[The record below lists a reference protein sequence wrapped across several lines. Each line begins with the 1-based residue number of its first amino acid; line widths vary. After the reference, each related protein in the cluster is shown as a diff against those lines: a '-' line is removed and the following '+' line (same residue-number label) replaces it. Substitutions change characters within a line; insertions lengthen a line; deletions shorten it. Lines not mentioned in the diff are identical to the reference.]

1 RDERSAILHLARLC
15 PSHRR
20 GLILGRVMYTI
31 TEDGTSRRLLCDGSV
46 PWARRGLM
54 FNQTI
59 GRPMEILLVED
70 GLVDASVTIGA
81 LKKGQI
87 QHRMTLIRDGAE
99 AMEFLR
105 QDGKFARAP
114 RPDLILLDL
123 GLPKKD
129 GRQVLQEVKADET
142 LSGIP
147 VVIMTSSDDEEDR
160 IQSELLGVDAFV
172 TKPVDFEKFLTVV
185 RQLKRYL
192 HADLILPAL

>member
-1 RDERSAILHLARLC
+1 ML
-15 PSHRR
+15 
-20 GLILGRVMYTI
+20 
-31 TEDGTSRRLLCDGSV
+31 
-46 PWARRGLM
+46 
-54 FNQTI
+54 NQAI

-70 GLVDASVTIGA
+70 GLVDARVTIGA
-81 LKKGQI
+81 LKRGQI

-105 QDGKFARAP
+105 QEGKFSRAP

-123 GLPKKD
+123 GLPKMD
-129 GRQVLQEVKADET
+129 GRQVLQEIKSDDS
-142 LSGIP
+142 LSTIP

-160 IQSELLGVDAFV
+160 AQSELLGVDSFI
-172 TKPVDFEKFLTVV
+172 TKPVDLEKFLSVV

>member
-1 RDERSAILHLARLC
+1 MSA
-15 PSHRR
+15 S
-20 GLILGRVMYTI
+20 
-31 TEDGTSRRLLCDGSV
+31 
-46 PWARRGLM
+46 
-54 FNQTI
+54 NQTI

-81 LKKGQI
+81 LKKGHV

-105 QDGKFARAP
+105 HEGKFARAP

-129 GRQVLQEVKADET
+129 GREVLQEIKSDPE

-147 VVIMTSSDDEEDR
+147 VVIMTGSEDEEDR
-160 IQSELLGVDAFV
+160 VQSEILGVDSFI
-172 TKPVDFEKFLTVV
+172 TKPVDLEKFLAVV
-185 RQLKRYL
+185 RQLKRFL

>member
-1 RDERSAILHLARLC
+1 
-15 PSHRR
+15 
-20 GLILGRVMYTI
+20 
-31 TEDGTSRRLLCDGSV
+31 
-46 PWARRGLM
+46 M

>member
-1 RDERSAILHLARLC
+1 
-15 PSHRR
+15 
-20 GLILGRVMYTI
+20 
-31 TEDGTSRRLLCDGSV
+31 
-46 PWARRGLM
+46 M

-70 GLVDASVTIGA
+70 GLVDARVTIGA
-81 LKKGQI
+81 LKRGLI

-105 QDGKFARAP
+105 QQGKFSRAP
-114 RPDLILLDL
+114 RPDMILLDL
-123 GLPKKD
+123 GLPKMD
-129 GRQVLQEVKADET
+129 GRQVLQEIKADDALNT
-142 LSGIP
+142 IP

-160 IQSELLGVDAFV
+160 VQSELLGVDSFI
-172 TKPVDFEKFLTVV
+172 TKPVDCEKFLSVV